1 MTISRRVLCVVYALV
16 GLVAL
21 AGTWG
26 NNIDYLDLGIVGANI
41 HFWQETLVNPA
52 SRSITVDILC
62 LALAAIV
69 WMLLE
74 ARRLSMRGAWLWVLF
89 GVFVAMGA
97 AFPWFMVHRE
107 LVLAKESRRATAE
120 PCRRQMSSASGWSE
134 LRCWPTRTS
143 PWPGR
148 HAVTRSST
156 IGRAAARARGMIE
169 CDIWSLRCS

>member
-1 MTISRRVLCVVYALV
+1 MKVSRSALRVVYALT

-21 AGTWG
+21 VGTWG
-26 NNIDYLDLGIVGANI
+26 NNIEYLDLGIVGANV

-107 LVLAKESRRATAE
+107 LVLERREAS
-120 PCRRQMSSASGWSE
+120 SSAGTLSAADIFGIV
-134 LRCWPTRTS
+134 LVGIAVLAYTFLAL
-143 PWPGR
+143 GR
-148 HAVTRSST
+148 
-156 IGRAAARARGMIE
+156 
-169 CDIWSLRCS
+169 

>member
-1 MTISRRVLCVVYALV
+1 MTISRRVLCIVYALV

-26 NNIDYLDLGIVGANI
+26 NNIDYLDLGLVGANF

-74 ARRLSMRGAWLWVLF
+74 AHRLSMRGVWLWVLF
-89 GVFVAMGA
+89 GLFVAMGA

-107 LVLAKESRRATAE
+107 LVLGRREPSSSGGTLSAADVIGIVAVGVAVLAYTFLALSR
-120 PCRRQMSSASGWSE
+120 
-134 LRCWPTRTS
+134 
-143 PWPGR
+143 
-148 HAVTRSST
+148 
-156 IGRAAARARGMIE
+156 
-169 CDIWSLRCS
+169 

>member
-1 MTISRRVLCVVYALV
+1 MTISRRVLCIVYALV

-21 AGTWG
+21 VGTWG

-89 GVFVAMGA
+89 GAFVAMGA

-107 LVLAKESRRATAE
+107 LTLGRKEPSSNGGRLSAADIAGIGLLGIAVLAYTYLA
-120 PCRRQMSSASGWSE
+120 
-134 LRCWPTRTS
+134 LTR
-143 PWPGR
+143 
-148 HAVTRSST
+148 
-156 IGRAAARARGMIE
+156 
-169 CDIWSLRCS
+169 

>member
-1 MTISRRVLCVVYALV
+1 MPISRRVLCIVYALI

-21 AGTWG
+21 VGTWG

-41 HFWQETLVNPA
+41 RFWQETLVNPA

-62 LALAAIV
+62 LAFAAVI

-107 LVLAKESRRATAE
+107 LVLAKRE
-120 PCRRQMSSASGWSE
+120 PSSIGGTLSAADVLGIV
-134 LRCWPTRTS
+134 LV
-143 PWPGR
+143 GI
-148 HAVTRSST
+148 AVLAYTFLALSS
-156 IGRAAARARGMIE
+156 
-169 CDIWSLRCS
+169 

>member
-1 MTISRRVLCVVYALV
+1 MTISRRVLCIVYALI

-21 AGTWG
+21 VGTWG
-26 NNIDYLDLGIVGANI
+26 NNIDYLDLGIVGANTR
-41 HFWQETLVNPA
+41 FWQETLVNPA

-97 AFPWFMVHRE
+97 AFPWFIVHRE
-107 LVLAKESRRATAE
+107 LVLAKREA
-120 PCRRQMSSASGWSE
+120 SSNGGTLSAADILGIV
-134 LRCWPTRTS
+134 LV
-143 PWPGR
+143 GI
-148 HAVTRSST
+148 AVLAYTFLALSS
-156 IGRAAARARGMIE
+156 
-169 CDIWSLRCS
+169 

>member
-26 NNIDYLDLGIVGANI
+26 NNIEYLHLGIIGANI

-89 GVFVAMGA
+89 GLFVAMGA
-97 AFPWFMVHRE
+97 AFPWFMAHRE
-107 LVLAKESRRATAE
+107 LVLGKRDPSSDGGTLSAADVLGIVLVGIAALAYTFLALSR
-120 PCRRQMSSASGWSE
+120 
-134 LRCWPTRTS
+134 
-143 PWPGR
+143 
-148 HAVTRSST
+148 
-156 IGRAAARARGMIE
+156 
-169 CDIWSLRCS
+169 

>member
-1 MTISRRVLCVVYALV
+1 MTISRRVLCIVYALV

-21 AGTWG
+21 VGTWG

-74 ARRLSMRGAWLWVLF
+74 ARRLSMRGTWLWVLF

-107 LVLAKESRRATAE
+107 LVLERREA
-120 PCRRQMSSASGWSE
+120 SAIGGTLSAADVFGIA
-134 LRCWPTRTS
+134 LVGIAVLAYTLLAL
-143 PWPGR
+143 GR
-148 HAVTRSST
+148 
-156 IGRAAARARGMIE
+156 
-169 CDIWSLRCS
+169 

>member
-1 MTISRRVLCVVYALV
+1 MKISRRVLCIVYALT

-21 AGTWG
+21 VGTWG
-26 NNIDYLDLGIVGANI
+26 NNIEYLDLGIVGANV

-74 ARRLSMRGAWLWVLF
+74 ARRLSMRGAWLWVLL

-107 LVLAKESRRATAE
+107 LVLERRE
-120 PCRRQMSSASGWSE
+120 ASGSAGT
-134 LRCWPTRTS
+134 LS
-143 PWPGR
+143 AADIFGVVLVGI
-148 HAVTRSST
+148 AVLAYAFLALSR
-156 IGRAAARARGMIE
+156 
-169 CDIWSLRCS
+169 

>member
-1 MTISRRVLCVVYALV
+1 MTISRRVLCVVYASV

-26 NNIDYLDLGIVGANI
+26 NNIEYLHLGIVGANV

-62 LALAAIV
+62 LALAAVV

-74 ARRLSMRGAWLWVLF
+74 AHRLSMRGVWLWVLF

-107 LVLAKESRRATAE
+107 LVLGKRDPSSDGGTLSAADVLGIVLVGAAVLGYTVIALSR
-120 PCRRQMSSASGWSE
+120 
-134 LRCWPTRTS
+134 
-143 PWPGR
+143 
-148 HAVTRSST
+148 
-156 IGRAAARARGMIE
+156 
-169 CDIWSLRCS
+169 

>member
-1 MTISRRVLCVVYALV
+1 MTISRKSLRVVYALT

-21 AGTWG
+21 VGTWG
-26 NNIDYLDLGIVGANI
+26 NNIDYLDLGIVGANT

-107 LVLAKESRRATAE
+107 LVLEKRE
-120 PCRRQMSSASGWSE
+120 ASGNGGTLSA
-134 LRCWPTRTS
+134 LDVIGIGLLGT
-143 PWPGR
+143 
-148 HAVTRSST
+148 AVLAYTFFALSR
-156 IGRAAARARGMIE
+156 
-169 CDIWSLRCS
+169 

>member
-1 MTISRRVLCVVYALV
+1 MKVSRSALRVVYALT

-21 AGTWG
+21 VGTWG
-26 NNIDYLDLGIVGANI
+26 NNIEYLDLGIVGANV

-107 LVLAKESRRATAE
+107 LVLERREAS
-120 PCRRQMSSASGWSE
+120 SSAGT
-134 LRCWPTRTS
+134 LYAADIFGIVLVGIAVLAYTFLAL
-143 PWPGR
+143 GR
-148 HAVTRSST
+148 
-156 IGRAAARARGMIE
+156 
-169 CDIWSLRCS
+169 

>member
-1 MTISRRVLCVVYALV
+1 MKISRRVLCIVYALT

-21 AGTWG
+21 VGTWG
-26 NNIDYLDLGIVGANI
+26 NNIEYLDLGIVGANV

-74 ARRLSMRGAWLWVLF
+74 ARRLSMRGAWLWVLL

-107 LVLAKESRRATAE
+107 LVLERREAS
-120 PCRRQMSSASGWSE
+120 SSAGTLSAADIFGIV
-134 LRCWPTRTS
+134 LVGIAVLAYTFLAL
-143 PWPGR
+143 GR
-148 HAVTRSST
+148 
-156 IGRAAARARGMIE
+156 
-169 CDIWSLRCS
+169 

>member
-1 MTISRRVLCVVYALV
+1 MTVSRQSLRVVYALT

-21 AGTWG
+21 VGTWG
-26 NNIDYLDLGIVGANI
+26 NNIEYLHLGLLGANI

-74 ARRLSMRGAWLWVLF
+74 ARRLSMRGVWLWVLF

-107 LVLAKESRRATAE
+107 LVMEKRD
-120 PCRRQMSSASGWSE
+120 ASGNGGTLSAADV
-134 LRCWPTRTS
+134 
-143 PWPGR
+143 PGIALIGI
-148 HAVTRSST
+148 AVLAYTFLALVR
-156 IGRAAARARGMIE
+156 
-169 CDIWSLRCS
+169 

>member
-1 MTISRRVLCVVYALV
+1 MKVSRSALRVVYALT

-21 AGTWG
+21 VGTWG
-26 NNIDYLDLGIVGANI
+26 NNIEYLDLGIVGANI

-107 LVLAKESRRATAE
+107 LVLERREAS
-120 PCRRQMSSASGWSE
+120 SSAGTLSAADIFGIV
-134 LRCWPTRTS
+134 LVGIAVLAYTFLAL
-143 PWPGR
+143 GR
-148 HAVTRSST
+148 
-156 IGRAAARARGMIE
+156 
-169 CDIWSLRCS
+169 

>member
-1 MTISRRVLCVVYALV
+1 MTISRRVLCVVYALT

-21 AGTWG
+21 VGTWG
-26 NNIDYLDLGIVGANI
+26 NNIEYLHLGLVGANI

-107 LVLAKESRRATAE
+107 LVLEKWD
-120 PCRRQMSSASGWSE
+120 ASGNAGTLSAADIVGIV
-134 LRCWPTRTS
+134 LV
-143 PWPGR
+143 GI
-148 HAVTRSST
+148 AVLAYTFLALSR
-156 IGRAAARARGMIE
+156 
-169 CDIWSLRCS
+169 

>member
-1 MTISRRVLCVVYALV
+1 MTISRRVLCIVYALI

-21 AGTWG
+21 VGTWG
-26 NNIDYLDLGIVGANI
+26 NNIDYLDLGIVGANTR
-41 HFWQETLVNPA
+41 FWQETLVNPA

-107 LVLAKESRRATAE
+107 LTLGRKAPSSNGGTLSTADVLGIVAVGVAVLAYTFLALSR
-120 PCRRQMSSASGWSE
+120 
-134 LRCWPTRTS
+134 
-143 PWPGR
+143 
-148 HAVTRSST
+148 
-156 IGRAAARARGMIE
+156 
-169 CDIWSLRCS
+169 

>member
-21 AGTWG
+21 VGTWG

-74 ARRLSMRGAWLWVLF
+74 ARRLSMRGAWLWVLLRRVCRDGC
-89 GVFVAMGA
+89 GVSLVHGPSRTGA
-97 AFPWFMVHRE
+97 GETRE
-107 LVLAKESRRATAE
+107 PTATAE
-120 PCRRQMSSASGWSE
+120 HCLRQ
-134 LRCWPTRTS
+134 T
-143 PWPGR
+143 
-148 HAVTRSST
+148 
-156 IGRAAARARGMIE
+156 
-169 CDIWSLRCS
+169 